1 MRLHDW
7 SGFAALAALVLALV
21 ALASGHVVSSAAWL
35 GGAIALGAVTRYW
48 RVTRGPHAAPAPLDA
63 RGPAR
68 EPLAVASGPDTRAA
82 ARRVHPGDRSR
93 NRDLLASRRDGARTR
108 RDARRP
114 RRAARD
120 ARRGD
125 VPRTGGRCDERGA
138 DPRRRTRAPLPR
150 PHVRRRIPGRRAW
163 GDPRRGG
170 GAPRASPRAAAGWA
184 ARRRRGRVRSGLRA
198 VRRARAPCRRRRLH
212 VRPKAR
218 WGAVLSGA
226 LPADVIRRLCAASL
240 RKGGGLGDAQGRWR
254 VAAKGEY
261 PFMRLSACGVRS
273 TGRLDLCRSKV
284 LPARRIDAGRVAA
297 PHTRMATG
305 SRGTELSE
313 LHMIVLGRSRT
324 ARSRMSM
331 TSRAA
336 RRAGGSSGGLVRR
349 L

>member
-68 EPLAVASGPDTRAA
+68 EPLAVASGPDPRAA

-150 PHVRRRIPGRRAW
+150 PHVRRRVPGRRAR
-163 GDPRRGG
+163 GDPRGGG

-198 VRRARAPCRRRRLH
+198 VRRTRAPCRRRRLH
-212 VRPKAR
+212 DRPEAR
-218 WGAVLSGA
+218 RGALLSGA
-226 LPADVIRRLCAASL
+226 LPADVL
-240 RKGGGLGDAQGRWR
+240 RPIVRCVAPEGRQ
-254 VAAKGEY
+254 
-261 PFMRLSACGVRS
+261 
-273 TGRLDLCRSKV
+273 
-284 LPARRIDAGRVAA
+284 AG
-297 PHTRMATG
+297 
-305 SRGTELSE
+305 
-313 LHMIVLGRSRT
+313 
-324 ARSRMSM
+324 
-331 TSRAA
+331 
-336 RRAGGSSGGLVRR
+336 RRAGRR
-349 L
+349 AVGVEGNSPFRILYPLMLATC

>member
-150 PHVRRRIPGRRAW
+150 PHVRRRVPSRRAR

-170 GAPRASPRAAAGWA
+170 GAPRASPRAAASYASAASFARCASAIATPGTGRTPCPA
-184 ARRRRGRVRSGLRA
+184 AR
-198 VRRARAPCRRRRLH
+198 C
-212 VRPKAR
+212 
-218 WGAVLSGA
+218 
-226 LPADVIRRLCAASL
+226 
-240 RKGGGLGDAQGRWR
+240 
-254 VAAKGEY
+254 
-261 PFMRLSACGVRS
+261 
-273 TGRLDLCRSKV
+273 
-284 LPARRIDAGRVAA
+284 
-297 PHTRMATG
+297 
-305 SRGTELSE
+305 
-313 LHMIVLGRSRT
+313 GRSRPAT
-324 ARSRMSM
+324 SSGTWPGGSR
-331 TSRAA
+331 RWL
-336 RRAGGSSGGLVRR
+336 RRASTASWPFSNTSSISRSGMGSQSPIR
-349 L
+349 